1 MNRSRCCLGCGLG
14 LAQRTTRWG
23 PDPPRPRGSF
33 GGWPPAVQFFVR
45 ILCPLVKRRYY
56 SVWVDGGGLC
66 SVWSACKMLVHCR
79 VCCRSWCLT
88 VMDSW
93 RLKWHKQLRFMSTD
107 CRPVRRQSTT
117 WRLSLPSSW
126 LCTNA
131 SLKMECW
138 MTSAMR
144 SDRLFLVKNIVFSV
158 RDGPNVVFMSD
169 WLQLF
174 LVWLVDWEI
183 MCSHQLCKQKEALN
197 SSEISQTIKLH
208 IELLVKYRVVVVKCT
223 HTPI

>member
-1 MNRSRCCLGCGLG
+1 
-14 LAQRTTRWG
+14 
-23 PDPPRPRGSF
+23 
-33 GGWPPAVQFFVR
+33 
-45 ILCPLVKRRYY
+45 
-56 SVWVDGGGLC
+56 
-66 SVWSACKMLVHCR
+66 
-79 VCCRSWCLT
+79 
-88 VMDSW
+88 
-93 RLKWHKQLRFMSTD
+93 
-107 CRPVRRQSTT
+107 
-117 WRLSLPSSW
+117 
-126 LCTNA
+126 
-131 SLKMECW
+131 MECW

-144 SDRLFLVKNIVFSV
+144 SDRLFLVKNIVFSM

-183 MCSHQLCKQKEALN
+183 MCTHQLCKQKEALN